1 MHTTQMARRG
11 IWFVVGIVQNQMN
24 DLKFSN
30 ESKVS
35 IDWTQE
41 LKRWCHFDYIQDN
54 ILVGQGNLKNFLF
67 KMSTYGLT
75 NDINTMKCI

>member
-1 MHTTQMARRG
+1 
-11 IWFVVGIVQNQMN
+11 MN

-30 ESKVS
+30 ESKGS